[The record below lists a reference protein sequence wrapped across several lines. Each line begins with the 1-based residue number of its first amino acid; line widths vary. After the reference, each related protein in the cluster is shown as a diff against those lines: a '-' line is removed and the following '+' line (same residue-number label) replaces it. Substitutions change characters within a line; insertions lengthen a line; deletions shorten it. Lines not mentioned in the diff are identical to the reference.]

1 MGLPTKSIKVN
12 RGVRQFAVLPVT
24 GATCQQKGGK
34 CDRDEGSSNFVW
46 RGRHGTKHI
55 DKANRGTYGEL
66 FYLGRCSSLF
76 CDSLSF
82 LQPNLRPWLG
92 ALQSVCQTIS
102 SQPPKNIPLR
112 TEKLHKH
119 RHCQARTYIVIHHF
133 GRTTD
138 ALFNPKARSPSSRS
152 WRPTPWRRTSC
163 SSPTS
168 STSLALCA
176 GDAPKA
182 LALFSSLRA
191 AGIRPDLKAYNAAI
205 AAYCKSDLLRDA
217 KRLLL
222 HDVPADGVAP
232 DAESYAP
239 PDLSIFNIVLNAYG
253 QLDLARDADRLF
265 WSMRRAGVPP
275 SVGTYNTMLRVYGDA
290 GLFGEAVHLFGLM
303 CSTAFALRR
312 RQQRRRQPQ
321 RDDVQ
326 YNTMIAIHGKALEDD
341 KARSL
346 LDRAAKLFEKLR
358 ESGTEMDPV
367 LYQTIVVA
375 YERAGLVSQSK
386 RPLRELRD
394 PDQAIPKDTTM
405 KQRRAGG
412 GGRVAVRTTSMDGG
426 RSGDTEEEKRSPPAP
441 FVREAATSPHA
452 HLLLPRPSWE
462 HGGMAPIIPRPPVR
476 ARGSPWDLGW
486 LTASPTAALRAAR

>member
-1 MGLPTKSIKVN
+1 M
-12 RGVRQFAVLPVT
+12 A
-24 GATCQQKGGK
+24 
-34 CDRDEGSSNFVW
+34 GS
-46 RGRHGTKHI
+46 
-55 DKANRGTYGEL
+55 L
-66 FYLGRCSSLF
+66 
-76 CDSLSF
+76 
-82 LQPNLRPWLG
+82 
-92 ALQSVCQTIS
+92 
-102 SQPPKNIPLR
+102 
-112 TEKLHKH
+112 
-119 RHCQARTYIVIHHF
+119 ARTYIVIHHF

-239 PDLSIFNIVLNAYG
+239 VLAA
-253 QLDLARDADRLF
+253 LARRGRQLAAVSLF
-265 WSMRRAGVPP
+265 SHMRAVARSSPTSPSSTSCSTRTGSWTSRAPPTGSSGPCAGPVCRRASARAGGRQGQEP
-275 SVGTYNTMLRVYGDA
+275 GAANTGQRHQAQRRHLLHRP
-290 GLFGEAVHLFGLM
+290 VHLVEG
-303 CSTAFALRR
+303 R
-312 RQQRRRQPQ
+312 
-321 RDDVQ
+321 
-326 YNTMIAIHGKALEDD
+326 EE
-341 KARSL
+341 

-367 LYQTIVVA
+367 LYQTMVVA

-426 RSGDTEEEKRSPPAP
+426 R
-441 FVREAATSPHA
+441 
-452 HLLLPRPSWE
+452 W
-462 HGGMAPIIPRPPVR
+462 
-476 ARGSPWDLGW
+476 
-486 LTASPTAALRAAR
+486 